1 MWQIHFKNAP
11 FLNLCTLCSC
21 NLELCLSAVWTALL
35 GKYRK
40 ILFRSRAISFKK
52 LASRRWLRALSI
64 FRQKWA
70 LYFFVCFS
78 HGYKLIPDMWKH
90 ASIELKWRKQQIFI
104 VLGFFKNTYI
114 YGVIFLREY
123 MCIDKIHKLILISIN
138 KELSFFVCRN
148 IFLWIYLS
156 KNSV

>member
-1 MWQIHFKNAP
+1 MVK
-11 FLNLCTLCSC
+11 S
-21 NLELCLSAVWTALL
+21 
-35 GKYRK
+35 
-40 ILFRSRAISFKK
+40 
-52 LASRRWLRALSI
+52 LSI

-70 LYFFVCFS
+70 LHFFVCFS

-104 VLGFFKNTYI
+104 VLGFFKNIYI